1 MKVSSDQKKSTR
13 KLVPKC
19 SCGLE
24 QEISWGGD
32 RIQYPV
38 FSCPT
43 CGPSKNE
50 WEVWWNKYKDLW
62 KDKENWQNK
71 KDAIS
76 CIVGYFCHKYE
87 EFYGNSF
94 SFSYS
99 SPTPFK
105 DKEFTMARR
114 LLAMFEGNAWEVAQ
128 YIKWG
133 FPNVVKN
140 PQYCVTGLGF
150 FTKAD
155 IAIRFKNIRAQSR
168 VIRRRTPLP
177 KDFLEWCQANHPDIF
192 ERQELHTWN
201 DLNGIVTH
209 VKSYGL
215 ENVEGF
221 IVEEA
226 IRRRLLISGEDG
238 VQYRKLED

>member
-1 MKVSSDQKKSTR
+1 
-13 KLVPKC
+13 
-19 SCGLE
+19 
-24 QEISWGGD
+24 
-32 RIQYPV
+32 
-38 FSCPT
+38 
-43 CGPSKNE
+43 
-50 WEVWWNKYKDLW
+50 
-62 KDKENWQNK
+62 
-71 KDAIS
+71 
-76 CIVGYFCHKYE
+76 
-87 EFYGNSF
+87 
-94 SFSYS
+94 
-99 SPTPFK
+99 
-105 DKEFTMARR
+105 MARR